1 MSPGAPRS
9 EVVAID
15 PNSPGRPVAA
25 DLEPTIIDNELPA
38 YRAVHP
44 LAILSLIFAV
54 TSVLAYLSSYFV
66 VFGAVAIVL
75 GVLAQR
81 KIRRLSDVY
90 TGERMANAGI
100 ALGLLFSLSAL
111 TIGFVQGWMIDR
123 DASKF
128 AREYVKV
135 LQDGTEVDAFYF
147 ESPPHTREGRAPQEV
162 YEQAKA
168 QAKGAMFDEQIR
180 PSRDIKRRL
189 SGPGQTVEF
198 YGIFKHD
205 SKDLQVYANAIFKFK
220 GPKTQEFPEEAQYA
234 EAVLHGLP
242 KPGANYEWWIERLI
256 FPVPAAQLGL

>member
-1 MSPGAPRS
+1 MRPGAPRS

-15 PNSPGRPVAA
+15 PNSPSRPVAA
-25 DLEPTIIDNELPA
+25 DLDPIIIDNELPA

-44 LAILSLIFAV
+44 LAILSLVFAV
-54 TSVLAYLSSYFV
+54 PAVLTYLSSFFA
-66 VFGAVAIVL
+66 VFGAIAIVL

-81 KIRRLSDVY
+81 KIRRFSDVY

-100 ALGLLFSLSAL
+100 ALGLLFALSAL

-135 LQDGTEVDAFYF
+135 LQDGTEVDAFFF
-147 ESPPHTREGRAPQEV
+147 ESPPHAREGRTPQEV
-162 YEQAKA
+162 FDQSKA

-180 PSRDIKRRL
+180 PSRDMKRRL

-198 YGIFKHD
+198 YGIVRHD
-205 SKDLQVYANAIFKFK
+205 SKDLQVYANAVFVLK
-220 GPKTQEFPEEAQYA
+220 GLKTHDFPEESQYA

-242 KPGANYEWWIERLI
+242 KVGATYEWWIERLV